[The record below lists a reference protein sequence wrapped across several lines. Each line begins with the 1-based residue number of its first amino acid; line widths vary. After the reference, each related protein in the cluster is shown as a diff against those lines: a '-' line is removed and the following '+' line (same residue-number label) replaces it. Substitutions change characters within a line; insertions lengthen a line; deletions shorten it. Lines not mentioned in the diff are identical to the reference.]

1 MTSSTKSQIQFEPS
15 KTGRVVTL
23 SIDHDDVKTISRY
36 RNTDTFR
43 SIKQFVQEA
52 VNSSVRWMERMIN
65 GEELFSIDSMDYW
78 EFLPGSNRL
87 RLKGANAAL
96 RSNVVVFDMSFTRGS
111 IEEYNQG
118 LASILNGFWYKTA
131 AFPPTVVEL
140 IACCDILYR
149 AHHNNV
155 SPAAASKVPHA
166 DLKV

>member
-1 MTSSTKSQIQFEPS
+1 MTTSSPQSIQFDTS

-52 VNSSVRWMERMIN
+52 VDSSVRWMQRMIN
-65 GEELFSIDSMDYW
+65 GEELFCIDSMDYW
-78 EFLPGSNRL
+78 EYTPTLY
-87 RLKGANAAL
+87 RLKLKGTPSNL
-96 RSNVVVFDMSFTRGS
+96 RSNVVIFDMAFTKGS
-111 IEEYNQG
+111 LAEYNQG

-131 AFPPTVVEL
+131 AFPPAVVEL

-149 AHHNNV
+149 QHHNNV

-166 DLKV
+166 DLKA